1 MLKTLTLHNWRN
13 YDDLTVT
20 FGQGTTFVVA
30 SNGVGK
36 TSLVEAA
43 RWALFGTAAPGVA
56 AVRNGRTE
64 AVAFVELSLPDGRSL
79 TVERTIQAQKRK
91 AELAA
96 NVAID
101 GKAVHGDELPRLL
114 KDVYGAEPWFL
125 AGATMPS
132 ADRSGGAPAWRL
144 REHLGQYYGVD
155 SLSVAVDN
163 VKRLQKE
170 TEAAIRS
177 IKQANASSA
186 KALNALQDAKEEAG
200 RSAEAANVKY
210 LDLQQ
215 RMKALRDNASARAAL
230 EKWTD
235 EQTRWTTAVQLI
247 ATDLSGLL
255 GKTVAATAVE
265 ETLDDALS
273 GISSRLE
280 SIRVRLAVLQASKD
294 LLVANDQRLGDAHED
309 CPVCRRPL
317 DDATVNIAHDVNKRD
332 IQALDAQQVS
342 LRDDEAKAS
351 AEQVALQKVRTQ
363 WRSVPHLPPAPP
375 TPPAESDT
383 GSVEDLEVHVQ
394 AAFTEL
400 VNARASSNMA
410 DKEYEEAVAA
420 DDAMR
425 ELAALFRRSAKL
437 QVAIDA
443 TERTLKEV
451 LDSNVRPL
459 AAEINRRWDALFP
472 GRGGL
477 STSSDGEISRT
488 VNGLPLPFD
497 SFSTGEGMGAN
508 ILLRLLVTQ
517 LATKADFCWFDEP
530 LEHLDP
536 DARRKVASLL
546 TRVTSGGQPF
556 RQVVVTTYEEP
567 LARQLKIRDD
577 NWVTLLDVRQES
589 RVGDQAAQ

>member
-1 MLKTLTLHNWRN
+1 MLKTLKLHNWRN

-79 TVERTIQAQKRK
+79 TVERTIQVQKRK
-91 AELAA
+91 AEPAA
-96 NVAID
+96 KVAID
-101 GKAVHGDELPRLL
+101 GNVIHGDDLPRLL
-114 KDVYGAEPWFL
+114 KDVYGAESWFL

-155 SLSVAVDN
+155 SLSVAADN
-163 VKRLQKE
+163 VKRMQKE
-170 TEAAIRS
+170 AEAAIRS

-200 RSAEAANVKY
+200 RAAEAANGKH
-210 LDLQQ
+210 LDLQE
-215 RMKALRDNASARAAL
+215 RVKVLRNNTSAWAAL
-230 EKWTD
+230 EKWTE
-235 EQTRWTTAVQLI
+235 EQSRWAAAVQVI

-255 GKTVAATAVE
+255 GRTVAAAAVE
-265 ETLDDALS
+265 ETLDDALN

-294 LLVANDQRLGDAHED
+294 LLVANDRRLGDAHED

-317 DDATVNIAHDVNKRD
+317 DHATVNIAHNVNERD
-332 IQALDAQQVS
+332 IQALEAQQVS
-342 LRDDEAKAS
+342 LRDDEANAS
-351 AEQVALQKVRTQ
+351 AEQLALQKLRMQ
-363 WRSVPHLPPAPP
+363 WRAVPRLSPAPR

-383 GSVEDLEVHVQ
+383 ASVEDLELLVQ
-394 AAFTEL
+394 AAFTDL
-400 VNARASSNMA
+400 VNARASSNLA
-410 DKEYEEAVAA
+410 NKEYEEAVAA

-425 ELAALFRRSAKL
+425 ELAVLFRRSAKL

-536 DARRKVASLL
+536 DARRKVANLL
-546 TRVTSGGQPF
+546 TRVTSGGHPF

-567 LARQLKIRDD
+567 LARHLKIRDD